1 MIPPSPTETSAP
13 PLRRPTR
20 WSRGWP
26 SRRASWWA
34 SPRGPRS
41 RPPCA
46 SRGSWSRAWSSP
58 FYAIAPTSTSPR
70 ASGRNSLPLKIGA
83 GDVGDSHGDA
93 KEVYPEECAG
103 VLVGMDTGEMK
114 VVVDVWRAENTHE
127 EERSRRFLIEP
138 LKIKEFEERAAER
151 DMDVL
156 GFYHSHP
163 DHPAEPS
170 EYDREHAWPG
180 YSYVIASVSAENV
193 EEMRSWVLRDDR
205 SGYDEEPLLG

>member
-1 MIPPSPTETSAP
+1 M
-13 PLRRPTR
+13 
-20 WSRGWP
+20 
-26 SRRASWWA
+26 
-34 SPRGPRS
+34 
-41 RPPCA
+41 
-46 SRGSWSRAWSSP
+46 
-58 FYAIAPTSTSPR
+58 
-70 ASGRNSLPLKIGA
+70 PLKIGA
-83 GDVGDSHGDA
+83 GDVGHIHDHA
-93 KEVYPEECAG
+93 KEAYPEECAG
-103 VLVGMDTGEMK
+103 VLVGIDTGGMK

-180 YSYVIASVSAENV
+180 WSYVIASVSAENV
-193 EEMRSWVLRDDR
+193 EDMRSWVLKGDR
-205 SGYDEEPLLG
+205 SGYDEEPIVG